1 MAMTVGKIS
10 VSLEEALLDFLA
22 HYQETHRVRSKS
34 EVIAQA
40 LTLLRER
47 ELETQYAE
55 ALAEWQAS
63 GEAELWESVIAD
75 GLTEGPDAAR

>member
-1 MAMTVGKIS
+1 MTVGKIS
-10 VSLEEALLDFLA
+10 VSLEEPLLAFLS
-22 HYQETHRVRSKS
+22 HYQQTHQVRSKS

-55 ALAEWQAS
+55 ALVEWQAS
-63 GEAELWESVIAD
+63 GEAELWEAVVGD

>member
-1 MAMTVGKIS
+1 MTVGKIS
-10 VSLEEALLDFLA
+10 VSLEEPLLDFLS

-55 ALAEWQAS
+55 ALAEWRAN
-63 GEAELWESVIAD
+63 GEGDLWESVIAD
-75 GLTEGPDAAR
+75 GLSEGSDAAR

>member
-1 MAMTVGKIS
+1 MSVGKIS
-10 VSLEEALLDFLA
+10 VSLEEALLAFLS
-22 HYQETHRVRSKS
+22 HYQETYQVRSKS

-47 ELETQYAE
+47 ELETQYAD

-63 GEAELWESVIAD
+63 GEAEVWKAVVGD